1 MKQYICPQCGAKSFI
16 PAPSCPDC
24 GETVAIND
32 YRTGEVA
39 CPPMPPEV
47 NCLALTSDLG
57 KELNVRV
64 MPFPTDVGENMLR
77 QISDYSRQA
86 ERIQFR
92 LIWRNRKCFIQ
103 AIPGTR
109 NATAL
114 NGKIITDE
122 AEIHQGDSISI
133 CGRKTGQQG
142 MTIIAIYKL

>member
-1 MKQYICPQCGAKSFI
+1 M
-16 PAPSCPDC
+16 
-24 GETVAIND
+24 
-32 YRTGEVA
+32 
-39 CPPMPPEV
+39 
-47 NCLALTSDLG
+47 ALTSDLG

-92 LIWRNRKCFIQ
+92 LIWRDRKCFIQ

-122 AEIHQGDSISI
+122 AEIHQGDSISL